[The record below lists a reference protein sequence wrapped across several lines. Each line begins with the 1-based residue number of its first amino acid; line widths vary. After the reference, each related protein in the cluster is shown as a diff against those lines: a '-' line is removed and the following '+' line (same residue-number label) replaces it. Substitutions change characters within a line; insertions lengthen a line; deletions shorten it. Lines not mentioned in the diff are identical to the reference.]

1 MNDNSFN
8 LVREN
13 LSTQIADLLEDTIV
27 NSDAFPVSEKLPSEQ
42 QLAERYGVSRPV
54 IREALKVLRERGL
67 VTLKNGLGAF
77 VTKPKNSTVFSAVNR
92 IMHMNNICD
101 DDLSQ
106 MRAMLEVNAA
116 RLAAANIGE
125 EQLKQLRQNI
135 EDFSDKTLAP
145 KERVA
150 LDCRFHN
157 LIAKASGNALLE
169 IFIDVLVSLLTDY
182 MGKGVLIAG
191 GIDDAIMRHKKILRA
206 LEAHSTE
213 DAVIAMNE
221 HIAASKRNVEE
232 FAAQNT
238 DPQNRRV

>member
-1 MNDNSFN
+1 MSDNSFN

-77 VTKPKNSTVFSAVNR
+77 VTKPKNSTVFSAVSR
-92 IMHMNNICD
+92 IMQMNNISD
-101 DDLSQ
+101 DDLTQ

-116 RLAAANIGE
+116 RLAATNITDDILE
-125 EQLKQLRQNI
+125 ALRSNI
-135 EDFSDKTLAP
+135 EEFSDKTLSP
-145 KERVA
+145 KERVT
-150 LDCRFHN
+150 LDCSFHN

-169 IFIDVLVSLLTDY
+169 IFNDVLISLLTDY
-182 MGKGVLIAG
+182 MGKGVLVAG
-191 GIDDAIMRHKKILRA
+191 GIDDAITRHKKILHA
-206 LEAHSTE
+206 LEAHNTT
-213 DAVIAMNE
+213 DAVVAMNE
-221 HIAASKRNVEE
+221 HIAASKRNVEI
-232 FAAQNT
+232 FAANKT
-238 DPQNRRV
+238 EVTINI

>member
-77 VTKPKNSTVFSAVNR
+77 VTKPKNTTVFSAVSR

-101 DDLSQ
+101 DDLTQ

-116 RLAAANIGE
+116 RLAATHITDDILEA
-125 EQLKQLRQNI
+125 LRHNI
-135 EDFSDKTLAP
+135 EAFSDKTLSPA
-145 KERVA
+145 ERVA
-150 LDCRFHN
+150 LDYRFHN
-157 LIAKASGNALLE
+157 LIAKASSNALLE
-169 IFIDVLVSLLTDY
+169 IFIDVLISLLTDY

-191 GIDDAIMRHKKILRA
+191 GIDDAITRHKKILRA

-213 DAVIAMNE
+213 DAVTAMNE
-221 HIAASKRNVEE
+221 HIAASKRNVEV

-238 DPQNRRV
+238 EM